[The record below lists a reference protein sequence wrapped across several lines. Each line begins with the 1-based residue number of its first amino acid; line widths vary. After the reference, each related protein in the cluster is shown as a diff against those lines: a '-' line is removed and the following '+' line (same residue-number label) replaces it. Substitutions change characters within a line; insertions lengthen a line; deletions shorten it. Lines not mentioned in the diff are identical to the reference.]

1 MLRRMLLPVPW
12 VHRVPTPANRRFARA
27 CAALEEA
34 IGGAI
39 RHYRRAEE
47 ERDDLLSRIIA
58 GDPASGRRPDD
69 REVRDQVMSILAA
82 GVETTATLLTWT
94 FHLLAR
100 NPEAERRL
108 WVEVDAVLAGRP
120 ASFDDLARL
129 PYAKRVLTEVLR
141 LYPPTWMLSRV
152 TVADTTIAGTT
163 LPRGADVVISP
174 YALQRD
180 PTVFPDP
187 DTFDPDRWLPER
199 VTGRQKQA
207 FLAFGAGR
215 RRCMGELFGMAEA
228 TIALATISGTWNLRP
243 ARPGPLRPV
252 PRFLLVPAAQP
263 MLPHR
268 RHPGGEDHG

>member
-1 MLRRMLLPVPW
+1 
-12 VHRVPTPANRRFARA
+12 
-27 CAALEEA
+27 
-34 IGGAI
+34 
-39 RHYRRAEE
+39 
-47 ERDDLLSRIIA
+47 
-58 GDPASGRRPDD
+58 
-69 REVRDQVMSILAA
+69 ILAA

-108 WVEVDAVLAGRP
+108 WAEVDAVLAGRP

-163 LPRGADVVISP
+163 LPRGTDVVISP

-180 PTVFPDP
+180 PAVFPDP

-199 VTGRQKQA
+199 VTGRQK
-207 FLAFGAGR
+207 
-215 RRCMGELFGMAEA
+215 
-228 TIALATISGTWNLRP
+228 
-243 ARPGPLRPV
+243 
-252 PRFLLVPAAQP
+252 
-263 MLPHR
+263 
-268 RHPGGEDHG
+268 